1 MWLIHFAVQQ
11 KITQHCKATICQKKK
26 KKDNWKWGR
35 PLSGLDPKNLHDT
48 LSWSFLACWS
58 ALLRYYTEDSKRA
71 MRVCLLSQLSHAQLY
86 VTLWPVSLQAQLS
99 MGLSRQK
106 YCSGLPCLLPGD
118 LPNPGIEPT
127 SLTSST
133 LAGGFFTTSVT
144 WEAPREGHRGQQT
157 QKTEEPECLSHHL
170 EESCQTCFGSCD
182 VSKG

>member
-1 MWLIHFAVQQ
+1 MP
-11 KITQHCKATICQKKK
+11 KK